1 MGKNF
6 WEVRSSVVFL
16 CFWVWGAVSWEC
28 SNPSVLAKV
37 YPWDGGWSWKELLLE
52 KKGHKVLKDW
62 QEAGSTVVCDSQ
74 RLQKIQA
81 VPRRFGFTL
90 THRQYAIVDF
100 WSIEIHLR
108 FLSYVLIQFLFWQS
122 NCWHRQEYLYFL
134 HELKMERRSVWASL
148 MPMKL
153 FTWAETPRIYD
164 TGCLNTD
171 VVQAGLERK
180 PMVFGNVPAFRRRIV
195 LRKVC
200 IWWSLVR
207 MDSFCQ
213 RLEDKSATPSRA

>member
-28 SNPSVLAKV
+28 ANPSVLAKV

-180 PMVFGNVPAFRRRIV
+180 PMVFGNVPASEEGS
-195 LRKVC
+195 C
-200 IWWSLVR
+200 
-207 MDSFCQ
+207 
-213 RLEDKSATPSRA
+213 LERFASDDLW